1 MISKEAASII
11 LAWKLRWNRWELL
24 DWLSWYYP
32 EFRFDLNEYR
42 TIEKELY
49 VELLKLIES
58 INPAGMVELHTL
70 LDPLPWISP
79 KAQKEILCWMQ
90 TNSLI
95 LLSHR
100 RRPKSHMLKFPVR
113 LTIDLDNSLSPQ
125 VISSIPVQENINS
138 INLEPAGQMNPRLK
152 ALRLLM
158 GTQ

>member
-11 LAWKLRWNRWELL
+11 LAWKFRWNRWELL
-24 DWLSWYYP
+24 DWLNWYYP

-49 VELLKLIES
+49 MELLKLIES
-58 INPAGMVELHTL
+58 INPAGRVELESL

-90 TNSLI
+90 TNSLN

-100 RRPKSHMLKFPVR
+100 RRPKNHMLKFPAR
-113 LTIDLDNSLSPQ
+113 LTIDLDNSPSPQ
-125 VISSIPVQENINS
+125 IPSFIPAQENINS
-138 INLEPAGQMNPRLK
+138 ISSEQVEQMNPRLK
-152 ALRLLM
+152 ALRSLM
-158 GTQ
+158 GTL